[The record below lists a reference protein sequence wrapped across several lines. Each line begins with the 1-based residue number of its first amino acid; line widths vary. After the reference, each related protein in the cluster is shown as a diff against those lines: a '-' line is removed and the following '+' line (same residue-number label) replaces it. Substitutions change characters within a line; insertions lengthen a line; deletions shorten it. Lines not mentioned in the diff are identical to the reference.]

1 MLPNQLLKLTLG
13 GTLLI
18 LPFTASADT
27 LSPSGYAFGLNQV
40 CQLQDD
46 GQVNCSVRG
55 DVTRLLP
62 PNDLPPLTTLTLGE
76 FHACGLTFD
85 AQAVCWG
92 ANDFGQ
98 LNVPLIDVDLVQI
111 DAGQHHTCA
120 LDASGE
126 AFCWGLNNNRQ
137 LEPPAGER
145 YSRLELG
152 NDASC
157 GIRDTGELSCWTTAQ
172 ASVTRNFTD
181 PFAGPFTDIDIFD
194 RTLCSINDAGSVI
207 CNISSFEFTDGP
219 YTDIAVTSGVQ
230 CALDQ
235 ESTLQ
240 CLTVVGTRPDR
251 SFPVGE
257 QFLSIH
263 GVEANRFTSAMCG
276 ERLDGVLQC
285 WGTIAAAVPLP
296 NIPSSISTTSAG
308 ISDTLDLDARI
319 YGRNALEIF
328 WQPIIGIVT
337 TGFPRRDVEVFRN
350 GEFLERTGSQYSF
363 FDGNAL
369 VENNYQLRLVDDLG
383 NTGPLS
389 AVLSVN
395 TELGTVLFDG
405 EPPVTDGSLPAPVSS
420 DLITNTNL
428 QPISGGYIASWTID
442 QEQASASDLAGFEIF
457 VGGES
462 AGFTRSRLFVE
473 TEDALAGRCVEIV
486 AINSSGSVLD
496 SVDAEGFEV
505 GTTGCR

>member
-1 MLPNQLLKLTLG
+1 MPPKQLLKLTLG

-145 YSRLELG
+145 YSQLELG

-157 GIRDTGELSCWTTAQ
+157 GIRDTGEISCWTTAQ

-181 PFAGPFTDIDIFD
+181 PFA
-194 RTLCSINDAGSVI
+194 
-207 CNISSFEFTDGP
+207 
-219 YTDIAVTSGVQ
+219 
-230 CALDQ
+230 
-235 ESTLQ
+235 
-240 CLTVVGTRPDR
+240 
-251 SFPVGE
+251 
-257 QFLSIH
+257 LSLIH
-263 GVEANRFTSAMCG
+263 
-276 ERLDGVLQC
+276 
-285 WGTIAAAVPLP
+285 I
-296 NIPSSISTTSAG
+296 
-308 ISDTLDLDARI
+308 
-319 YGRNALEIF
+319 
-328 WQPIIGIVT
+328 
-337 TGFPRRDVEVFRN
+337 
-350 GEFLERTGSQYSF
+350 
-363 FDGNAL
+363 
-369 VENNYQLRLVDDLG
+369 
-383 NTGPLS
+383 
-389 AVLSVN
+389 
-395 TELGTVLFDG
+395 
-405 EPPVTDGSLPAPVSS
+405 
-420 DLITNTNL
+420 
-428 QPISGGYIASWTID
+428 
-442 QEQASASDLAGFEIF
+442 
-457 VGGES
+457 
-462 AGFTRSRLFVE
+462 
-473 TEDALAGRCVEIV
+473 
-486 AINSSGSVLD
+486 
-496 SVDAEGFEV
+496 
-505 GTTGCR
+505 